1 MVHFKNFAARHF
13 FFFFCFQVHHQT
25 PLSLVVVP
33 ICSCLF
39 AIVAIGSGVFVWL
52 AFKRNLA
59 VEIAD
64 FDFSSPDEQLEYKT
78 FWERLRDSMVNAFSS
93 GASDDVSHVSSVSS
107 RTREQPPIGIHYGS
121 IT

>member
-1 MVHFKNFAARHF
+1 M
-13 FFFFCFQVHHQT
+13 
-25 PLSLVVVP
+25 VVP

-39 AIVAIGSGVFVWL
+39 AIVAIGSGIFVWL

-59 VEIAD
+59 VETAD

-93 GASDDVSHVSSVSS
+93 ASDDVSHVSSVSS
-107 RTREQPPIGIHYGS
+107 RSLQPPIGIHYGS